1 MSKSTLG
8 AVGLGLVGLGSTLI
22 ASPAHAALSCGTT
35 PTGGSILA
43 TNDYCQLTF
52 STSGSYSVTVPSSAS
67 ELYAILVGSGS
78 GAGADQSNNVAY
90 AGSGGQVKYIN
101 LSDQIDTPITVN
113 VGAGGASSTNQSAT
127 PGTDTT
133 LIYSSTGASAWTG
146 NVSNSDYDSCNLPTY
161 TSSVYS
167 YIMYM
172 GKDAKLTDRV
182 ASYTDSCTNGFGLGV
197 NPSAGN
203 TDSDNHP
210 VPAIFADYNAHLGA
224 GGQISTNLAPAA
236 AGFGAG
242 GSYTVSDT
250 DLTFSNVQAGHDGAV
265 IFRWK
270 QGELGNTGSNYDQFS
285 GWAASLIGLGASL
298 LMASRTRR
306 RAAK

>member
-1 MSKSTLG
+1 LE
-8 AVGLGLVGLGSTLI
+8 
-22 ASPAHAALSCGTT
+22 
-35 PTGGSILA
+35 A
-43 TNDYCQLTF
+43 TNDYCQFTF
-52 STSGSYSVTVPSSAS
+52 STAGSYSVTVPSSAS

-78 GAGADQSNNVAY
+78 GVGADQSNNVAY

-146 NVSNSDYDSCNLPTY
+146 SVTNANSCTLTTY
-161 TSSVYS
+161 TSGVAS
-167 YIMYM
+167 YIMYA
-172 GKDAKLTDRV
+172 GKDGKLTDRV
-182 ASYTDSCTNGFGLGV
+182 ASYTDSCTNSFGVGV

-203 TDSDNHP
+203 TDSDNNP
-210 VPAIFADYNAHLGA
+210 VPAIFSNYNANLGV
-224 GGQISTNLAPAA
+224 GGQVSTNVAPAA

-242 GSYTVSDT
+242 GSFTVSDT
-250 DLTFSNVQAGHDGAV
+250 DLTFSNVQAGHDGAA

-270 QGELGNTGSNYDQFS
+270 QKQLSNTGSDSQGLS
-285 GWAASLIGLGASL
+285 SIAAGLITLGAG
-298 LMASRTRR
+298 LMFGSRLRR
-306 RAAK
+306 RPENKH